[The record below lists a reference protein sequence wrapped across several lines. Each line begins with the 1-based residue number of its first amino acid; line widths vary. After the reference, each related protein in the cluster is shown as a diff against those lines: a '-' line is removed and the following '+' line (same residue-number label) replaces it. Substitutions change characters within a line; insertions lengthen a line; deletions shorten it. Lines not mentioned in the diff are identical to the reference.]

1 MPSIGG
7 HTRYW
12 KNSANVC
19 RHDFLPKY
27 NGRVRI
33 AAFDS
38 LASMRRWI
46 GEEFDDFILIE
57 TIRHSFR
64 LMIASRAR
72 NWVYPRA
79 YQ

>member
-1 MPSIGG
+1 MFVGTIS
-7 HTRYW
+7 
-12 KNSANVC
+12 C
-19 RHDFLPKY
+19 QKY